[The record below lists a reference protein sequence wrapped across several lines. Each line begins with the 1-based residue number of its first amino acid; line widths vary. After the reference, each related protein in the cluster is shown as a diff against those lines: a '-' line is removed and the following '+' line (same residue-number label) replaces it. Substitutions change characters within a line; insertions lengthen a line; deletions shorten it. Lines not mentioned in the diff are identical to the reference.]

1 MAHVVLPTPPFWFA
15 IAITLPNRALLLRT
29 LALSPLRVAVLPTA
43 RGSARAN
50 QPHAHYSGG
59 LAHAIGAGQGRDL
72 ISQRPRAPRS
82 EEHTSELQSPVHLV
96 CRLLLEKKNMTNL
109 QFDSR

>member
-50 QPHAHYSGG
+50 QPHGHYSGG
-59 LAHAIGAGQGRDL
+59 LAHAI
-72 ISQRPRAPRS
+72 RS
-82 EEHTSELQSPVHLV
+82 EERRVGEECRGRCAPGQSAKREDGADRQLIERLPV
-96 CRLLLEKKNMTNL
+96 
-109 QFDSR
+109 